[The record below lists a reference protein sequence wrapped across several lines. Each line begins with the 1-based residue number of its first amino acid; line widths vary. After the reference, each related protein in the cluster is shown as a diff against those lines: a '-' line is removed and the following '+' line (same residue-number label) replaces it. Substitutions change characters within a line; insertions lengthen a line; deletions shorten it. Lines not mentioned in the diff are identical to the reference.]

1 MRSYAYRQLI
11 LWPFKKRLL
20 NWSQFIHSTS
30 SHSPPLSPSL
40 LLLLLSLSLSR
51 DSKVAKR
58 EVEESLKQQITQQQS
73 ETQQLTTHIVKPSI
87 HEHFN
92 AREN

>member
-40 LLLLLSLSLSR
+40 LLLLSLSR

-73 ETQQLTTHIVKPSI
+73 ETQQLTTHIVRPSI
-87 HEHFN
+87 HQHFN
-92 AREN
+92 AHEN